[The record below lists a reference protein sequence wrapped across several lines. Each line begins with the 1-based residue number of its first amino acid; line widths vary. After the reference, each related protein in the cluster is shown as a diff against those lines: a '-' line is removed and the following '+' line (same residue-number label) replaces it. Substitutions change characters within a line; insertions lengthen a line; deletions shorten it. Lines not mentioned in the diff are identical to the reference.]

1 MTGKEIIEKVK
12 ALNLPSDSYVVDGSC
27 PMAIAGLR
35 ESNDI
40 DLLVSKELFEQLRER
55 GWREHEKGPDD
66 KPLVYDVFEAHSHW
80 DFSPYVFTLEQ
91 LLKTVTIVEGI
102 PFASLQE
109 VRNWKAAAARP
120 KDLKD
125 IELIDAYLQSKNDRG

>member
-12 ALNLPSDSYVVDGSC
+12 ALNLPPTSYVVDGSC

-40 DLLVSKELFEQLRER
+40 DLLVSKELFEQLKER
-55 GWREHEKGPDD
+55 GWREHEKGPND
-66 KPLVYDVFEAHSHW
+66 KPLVHDVFEAHSQW
-80 DFSPYVFTLEQ
+80 DFSPYIFTLPQ
-91 LLKTVTIVEGI
+91 LQATATIVDGI

-109 VRNWKAAAARP
+109 VRNWKAATARP
-120 KDLKD
+120 KDNKD
-125 IELIDAYLQSKNDRG
+125 IELIDAYLKNR